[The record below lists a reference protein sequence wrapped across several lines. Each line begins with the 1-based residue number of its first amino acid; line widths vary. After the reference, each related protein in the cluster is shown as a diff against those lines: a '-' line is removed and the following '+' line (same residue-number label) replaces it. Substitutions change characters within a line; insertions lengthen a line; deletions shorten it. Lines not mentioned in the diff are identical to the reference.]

1 MPQHTIYFL
10 GWLLV
15 FRGKVVVAL
24 VETQNLAMQAKCMQT
39 KIINVV

>member
-1 MPQHTIYFL
+1 MPQHTVYFF

-24 VETQNLAMQAKCMQT
+24 VETQNLAMQAKRMQT